1 MNDSTLARLLDE
13 GVSICEKGEIING
26 SSLYCSPSNSS
37 LIIQAIIAFSF
48 ISLIIASI
56 TGNIVVMWIIYR
68 HKVMHHA
75 FNIFLFNM
83 ALADLLIALF
93 NVGTSWTYNVYYDW
107 WYGDLCPVTLF
118 FGVAPTCVS
127 VFSMMALSWDR
138 CQAVVNPLYR
148 RPLSIKKALIRI
160 GIIWFISSL
169 IALPNILF
177 YKITT
182 GIFYNSETHSI
193 NTPSTCFM
201 SFPSYEEY
209 IDIPFGLWYDRS
221 LFILQYA
228 LPLIILTLTFTRIAY
243 VLRESSKAQL
253 LRSTN
258 RSIDPGKAKRKV
270 S

>member
-13 GVSICEKGEIING
+13 GISICERREIING
-26 SSLYCSPSNSS
+26 SSVYCSPSNPPLLVAGLVAFLFVS
-37 LIIQAIIAFSF
+37 LIV
-48 ISLIIASI
+48 ASI

-93 NVGTSWTYNVYYDW
+93 NVGTSWDYNVYFNW
-107 WYGDLCPVTLF
+107 RYGDLCPVTLF

-148 RPLSIKKALIRI
+148 RPLSIRQALIRI
-160 GIIWFISSL
+160 GIIWCLSSL

-177 YKITT
+177 YNITT
-182 GIFYNSETHSI
+182 GVFYDSSTHSI
-193 NTPSTCFM
+193 KTPTTCFM
-201 SFPSYEEY
+201 AFPSSQEY
-209 IDIPFGLWYDRS
+209 LGIPLGQWYDRS
-221 LFILQYA
+221 LFVLQYA
-228 LPLIILTLTFTRIAY
+228 LPLIILALTFTRISF

-253 LRSTN
+253 LRSTH